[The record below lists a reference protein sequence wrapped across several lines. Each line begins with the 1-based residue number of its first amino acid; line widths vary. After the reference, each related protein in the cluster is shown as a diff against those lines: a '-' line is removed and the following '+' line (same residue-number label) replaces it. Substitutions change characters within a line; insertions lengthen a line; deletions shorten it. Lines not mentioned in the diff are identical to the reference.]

1 MIKGIRKNVYV
12 MKCGKDSPFE
22 SAMFILKE
30 GVRENS
36 FNDNIL
42 AEAEK
47 LVESA
52 FSDHRNEK
60 LGKFPKRKKTK

>member
-30 GVRENS
+30 EVWENS
-36 FNDNIL
+36 FNGNIL

-52 FSDHRNEK
+52 FSDQRNEK
-60 LGKFPKRKKTK
+60 LGKFSKRKKTK